1 MRALSL
7 LGVAA
12 RAEGIRLKREAGAKL
27 RQGILLAAA
36 ALFALPSLTF
46 AQIAAW
52 IWLERQTNGLQG
64 TLLLAGAN
72 LLLMAVLLFVALRS
86 RSDLVAEQAKALRQQ
101 SLAAITTP
109 ATLLD
114 ALDTLPWQ
122 RPAMRLGALILNRIM
137 RSRDRR

>member
-36 ALFALPSLTF
+36 ALFALPSLAF

-86 RSDLVAEQAKALRQQ
+86 KSDLVAEQAKALRQQ

-137 RSRDRR
+137 RSRGRR